1 MMRSELVVT
10 AIFAMALGCSSGGGS
25 SGVEGTKTVSTL
37 DETDKAAFCDW
48 LNGKLAGGYDKPIV
62 CGGETIDHTD
72 SSQAECVQ
80 DFPTCDATVAQLE
93 GCLGKAIDVK
103 CDQAALA
110 QAKASADC
118 VAASD
123 CL

>member
-1 MMRSELVVT
+1 MTRAKLTVT
-10 AIFAMALGCSSGGGS
+10 AMLAVAMGCSSGGGS

-37 DETDKAAFCDW
+37 DETEKAAFCDW
-48 LNGKLAGGYDKPIV
+48 LNGKLAGGYDRPIV

-80 DFPTCDATVAQLE
+80 GFPSCDATVAQLE

-103 CDQAALA
+103 CDEEAFA

-118 VAASD
+118 VASSD